1 MVTLHSK
8 LWKLCVCN
16 AASTTALFPEC
27 ELGLF
32 YEWSYEWMGILSQK
46 PIRTADN
53 RVSGKCGLLS
63 LTPQRGVLS
72 TGWEEETHFFSH
84 LPSITEAVRGTQVWH
99 FAYGGLIEKR
109 EAEESLRIYLEA
121 QNTAGFLATEWGP
134 ENYQRQ
140 RTSGLNCKV
149 LVALYLLV
157 VGWF

>member
-27 ELGLF
+27 EMGLF

-53 RVSGKCGLLS
+53 RASGRCGFLS
-63 LTPQRGVLS
+63 LTPQTGVLS
-72 TGWEEETHFFSH
+72 AGWEEETHFFSH

-99 FAYGGLIEKR
+99 FALWRAHRQGRSRRFSTDISVEFTMQISVV
-109 EAEESLRIYLEA
+109 ELRFKCICCSIYCCRHHNWCVF
-121 QNTAGFLATEWGP
+121 Q
-134 ENYQRQ
+134 
-140 RTSGLNCKV
+140 
-149 LVALYLLV
+149 
-157 VGWF
+157 